1 MAIELFK
8 PMKAPSVSVNLA
20 ALTYPRLVSYKLD
33 GIRGTVQNGQLYS
46 NSMKLIPNQY
56 AQKLFGDALLNGLD
70 GELIVGPPNAPD
82 AYRRTMSALMSRD
95 GEHPELKF
103 HVFDHLCMIPLKQR
117 PLFDEPYEQRL
128 KRLKAVFGGPH
139 TRSFISIL
147 PQVLI
152 KNEAELLKMEAEALK
167 LGFEGL
173 MIRSV
178 DGIYKPGP
186 NRSTQREGLIFK
198 LKRFEDSEMSVMSV
212 EEAMENHN
220 EAKTNELG
228 RSKRS
233 SHKAGLVPSGMVGTL
248 VGKDCKTG
256 QEIRVGAGKMT
267 ADERRYWWEHRA
279 SIKGL
284 IVKYKFFPSGGK
296 ELPRHPTF
304 LGFRDPKDMTKK

>member
-1 MAIELFK
+1 MATELFK

-56 AQKLFGDALLNGLD
+56 AQKLFGDAKLNGLD

-95 GEHPELKF
+95 GEPEELRF
-103 HVFDHLCMIPLKQR
+103 HVFDHLAVHGCIQ
-117 PLFDEPYEQRL
+117 FEEPYKKRLERL
-128 KRLKAVFGGPH
+128 KYNFSGEWFKDFCP
-139 TRSFISIL
+139 IL
-147 PQVLI
+147 PQVLVES
-152 KNEAELLKMEAEALK
+152 EAQLLRMEAEALA
-167 LGFEGL
+167 LGYEGL

-178 DGIYKPGP
+178 NGIYKPGP

-198 LKRFEDSEMSVMSV
+198 LKRFEDSEMNVMGV

-233 SHKAGLVPSGMVGTL
+233 SHKAGLVPSGMIGTL

-279 SIKGL
+279 SIKGQ

-296 ELPRHPTF
+296 EFPRHPTF
-304 LGFRDPKDMTKK
+304 LGFRDPRDMSKK